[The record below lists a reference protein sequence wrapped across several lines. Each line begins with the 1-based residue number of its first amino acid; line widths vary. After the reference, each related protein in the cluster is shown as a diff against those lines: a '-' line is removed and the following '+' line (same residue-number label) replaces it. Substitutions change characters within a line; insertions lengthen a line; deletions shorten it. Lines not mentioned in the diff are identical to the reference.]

1 MLLILNST
9 TKEGWWQTIMQKNTM
24 TSNSTSIE
32 YSKFFTPQDRHL
44 DWSRQVFA
52 QPHLFSSFLP
62 AKTITNITN
71 KSDTKFSLSFRL
83 IQVCQEHHSHL
94 LALNSFGYHLCTM
107 QQYIKGHMYTLWTW
121 NFTVS
126 SCFKFI
132 TPWCLT
138 NIYPYTKGQQKAIQ
152 REIERSLNHGRTKL
166 KFITR
171 PWLSIHKRAT
181 ENYTQMEKCLNQL
194 GMAKQFEWSKALKM
208 SDMVRK
214 SRSKLRKLGT
224 EREREGG
231 GACIDCLLAC
241 SGRKKRRFML
251 ASSTVS

>member
-1 MLLILNST
+1 
-9 TKEGWWQTIMQKNTM
+9 MQKNTM

-32 YSKFFTPQDRHL
+32 YSKFFTPQDWHL

-52 QPHLFSSFLP
+52 QLHLFSSFLP